1 MDGELELTA
10 HFRDDE
16 ARDGLRWIEKTL
28 IFLSDSVTLKE
39 AKELDRSIG

>member
-28 IFLSDSVTLKE
+28 TFLSDSVP
-39 AKELDRSIG
+39 S